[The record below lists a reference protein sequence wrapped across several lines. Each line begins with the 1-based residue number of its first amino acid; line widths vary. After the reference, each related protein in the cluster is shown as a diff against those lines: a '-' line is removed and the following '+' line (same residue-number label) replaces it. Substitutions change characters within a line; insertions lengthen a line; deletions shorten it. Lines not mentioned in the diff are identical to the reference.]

1 MGLTPARSYLAL
13 VDVMSLA
20 EPAVHQMKISQ
31 SEWYSFKQ
39 VPAGASARLL
49 FILLADRRYLLTAD
63 FAFPGVSLLFANSS
77 SVNLPSS
84 LSSINPKLRNSSV

>member
-1 MGLTPARSYLAL
+1 
-13 VDVMSLA
+13 MSLA
-20 EPAVHQMKISQ
+20 VPAVHQMKISQ

-49 FILLADRRYLLTAD
+49 YILFANDSYSLTAD
-63 FAFPGVSLLFANSS
+63 FAFPGVSLLFANSA

>member
-1 MGLTPARSYLAL
+1 
-13 VDVMSLA
+13 MSLA
-20 EPAVHQMKISQ
+20 EPVVHQMKISQ

-39 VPAGASARLL
+39 APAGASAGLSCT
-49 FILLADRRYLLTAD
+49 FVFNGSYWLTAD
-63 FAFPGVSLLFANSS
+63 LAFPGVSLLFANSA